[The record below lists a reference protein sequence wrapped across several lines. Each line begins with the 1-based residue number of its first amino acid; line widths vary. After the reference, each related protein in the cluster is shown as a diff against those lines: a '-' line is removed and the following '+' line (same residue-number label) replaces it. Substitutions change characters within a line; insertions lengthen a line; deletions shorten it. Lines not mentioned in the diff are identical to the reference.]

1 MMSTHGYSDSIH
13 HALAFC
19 AKHHPGPVSR
29 HDGHSALLSTANVA
43 VILSR
48 HQADETTIVAA
59 ILKFLV
65 DATPQERLAPLQ
77 QNIARRFGGMV
88 AAAVEAAAEPRFD
101 PMGRERTWK
110 ACRFEALAR
119 LAGASARVTDIW
131 MASEIHTC
139 GMALTDIRRLGAEY
153 ARSVSP
159 APLQDLLWWHGSIL
173 EVVGGRQG
181 EVRAS
186 LTAEFRQLS
195 GEVAAYLSEGA
206 S

>member
-1 MMSTHGYSDSIH
+1 MTHGYSDSIH

-43 VILSR
+43 VILAR

-65 DATPQERLAPLQ
+65 DACPQLRIAPIQ

-88 AAAVEAAAEPRFD
+88 AAAVEAAADPRFD
-101 PMGRERTWK
+101 PLGRERTWK
-110 ACRFEALAR
+110 ASRFEALAR
-119 LAGASARVTDIW
+119 LAVASPRVADIW
-131 MASEIHTC
+131 MAAEVHTC
-139 GMALTDIRRLGAEY
+139 GIALTDIRRLGVEY
-153 ARSVSP
+153 ARSVAP
-159 APLQDLLWWHGSIL
+159 APLPDLVWWHGSIL
-173 EVVGGRQG
+173 ELVGNRSG
-181 EVRAS
+181 EVRPTLA
-186 LTAEFRQLS
+186 AEFRQLS
-195 GEVAAYLSEGA
+195 REVAACLSEGG